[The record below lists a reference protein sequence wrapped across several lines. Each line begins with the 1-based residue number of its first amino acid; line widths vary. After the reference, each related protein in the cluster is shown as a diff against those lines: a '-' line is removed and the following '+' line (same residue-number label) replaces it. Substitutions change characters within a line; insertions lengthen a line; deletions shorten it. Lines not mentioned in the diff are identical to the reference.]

1 MQNGIY
7 VPVLASARGLVTQVK
22 REAEKAGQ
30 AGGKAMAA
38 KFGAAGRAAG
48 EAAAAG
54 ISASSR
60 KIERA
65 AKAAADAR
73 DRQAKAAGN
82 VRLAEAKLKKG
93 LGYYSPL

>member
-65 AKAAADAR
+65 AKA
-73 DRQAKAAGN
+73 
-82 VRLAEAKLKKG
+82 LSLIHI
-93 LGYYSPL
+93 

>member
-60 KIERA
+60 NMSLDYMRIKIYPEW
-65 AKAAADAR
+65 
-73 DRQAKAAGN
+73 N
-82 VRLAEAKLKKG
+82 VNKDVVCNEPR
-93 LGYYSPL
+93 

>member
-38 KFGAAGRAAG
+38 KFGACWSCRW
-48 EAAAAG
+48 
-54 ISASSR
+54 
-60 KIERA
+60 
-65 AKAAADAR
+65 
-73 DRQAKAAGN
+73 
-82 VRLAEAKLKKG
+82 
-93 LGYYSPL
+93 